1 MLKVTANS
9 RGTAYN
15 TFVNRTISVWG
26 KTGTAQNSGG
36 DPHAWFIGYTD
47 EQDEN
52 RPDIAVVV
60 LVENIGDGSEFS
72 APIFRRLMEV
82 YFYDRPL
89 STFPWE
95 RRIGEIDITFFMT
108 PEELEAY
115 QAQQGINQD
124 DGD

>member
-1 MLKVTANS
+1 M
-9 RGTAYN
+9 
-15 TFVNRTISVWG
+15 WG

-60 LVENIGDGSEFS
+60 LVENIGDGSEFA

-82 YFYDRPL
+82 YFYGRPL
-89 STFPWE
+89 SAFPWE
-95 RRIGEIDITFFMT
+95 KRIGEIDEQLFHT
-108 PEELEAY
+108 PKRNWRAMRPRR
-115 QAQQGINQD
+115 AATRNND
-124 DGD
+124 N